1 MKSLSIVKQ
10 DKTHGVHVR
19 SVDIWQGLGYA
30 EHRMLKVIIQRHSDK
45 LERYGVLKHVVSKP
59 ASGSKGGRPEKTFLI
74 GESQFTLLV
83 MLTNNNDE
91 AVKFKMLVNDEF
103 WRMREQLSEL
113 AQHNKARIDGKVY
126 RRKETDTIKAFI
138 ELAKAQGASDG
149 INHLYSTLTTME
161 NKALFIL
168 EQKYPNVRDVL
179 NTGQLMQVCVADQI
193 VEKTYSEAV
202 ETGMNY
208 KDAYK
213 LAKSRVEE
221 YAAIVGKSPI
231 YLLEQQP

>member
-1 MKSLSIVKQ
+1 MKSLSFVKQ
-10 DKTHGVHVR
+10 DKIHGVYVR
-19 SVDIWQGLGYA
+19 SVDIWQGLGYT
-30 EHRMLKVIIQRHSDK
+30 EHRHFQQIIKKHEALIAD
-45 LERYGVLKHVVSKP
+45 YGVLRFETVKP
-59 ASGSKGGRPEKTFLI
+59 PAGSKGGRPEKTFLLN
-74 GESQFTLLV
+74 ERQFTMIS
-83 MLTNNNDE
+83 MLINNSE
-91 AVKFKMLVNDEF
+91 AALKVKKTVNDEF
-103 WRMREQLSEL
+103 WRMRDQLSEL
-113 AQHNKARIDGKVY
+113 AQHNKARLDGKVY

-179 NTGQLMQVCVADQI
+179 NTGQLMQICVADQI
-193 VEKTYSEAV
+193 IEKTYAEAV

-231 YLLEQQP
+231 YLLEHQQ

>member
-19 SVDIWQGLGYA
+19 SVDIWQGLGYT
-30 EHRMLKVIIQRHSDK
+30 EHRVVKNIINANKSDFEEFGI
-45 LERYGVLKHVVSKP
+45 LHEIHAKP
-59 ASGSKGGRPEKTFLI
+59 PAGSKGGRPEKTFILNEQHFSLLITLI
-74 GESQFTLLV
+74 GNSETAKQFKKLLI
-83 MLTNNNDE
+83 
-91 AVKFKMLVNDEF
+91 KEF
-103 WRMREQLSEL
+103 WRMRDQLSEL
-113 AQHNKARIDGKVY
+113 AQHNKARLDGKVY

-213 LAKSRVEE
+213 LAKYRVEE

-231 YLLEQQP
+231 YLLEHQQ

>member
-1 MKSLSIVKQ
+1 MKSLSFVKQ

-30 EHRMLKVIIQRHSDK
+30 EHRLLNRVITKHASS
-45 LERYGVLKHVVSKP
+45 LESYGLLHNIVQKP
-59 ASGSKGGRPEKTFLI
+59 AKGSKGGRPEQTYLI
-74 GESQFTLLV
+74 NEKQFSLLV
-83 MLTNNNDE
+83 MLTPANEE
-91 AVKFKMLVNDEF
+91 AVKFKMMVNDEF

-113 AQHNKARIDGKVY
+113 AQYNKVRLDGKVY

-179 NTGQLMQVCVADQI
+179 NTGQLMRIGVADQI
-193 VEKTYSEAV
+193 VEQTYAEAV
-202 ETGMNY
+202 ETNMHY
-208 KDAYK
+208 KEAYK
-213 LAKSRVEE
+213 LAKARIEE

-231 YLLEQQP
+231 YLLEHQQ